1 MIKTDVLVIGSGFGG
16 AVCAARLVDAGKKV
30 SLLERGAWRDSD
42 ANRQSDL
49 PQQGVTLQP
58 FPHGRHLP
66 SHFLRQ
72 VSVGLL
78 NGSKVLNRHGLFDLS
93 LHPQMSVLCSAGVG
107 GGSHVYWS
115 MNMRPTDPQYWDNR
129 AIGLSAKQMAPHYDW
144 ILAQMGSQPLEQM
157 TDAPNK
163 IDQALADYPSLNT
176 QSEQPALG
184 FRFRGEYS
192 NHGMLG
198 DAKNHKVGL
207 DEQLLLPRLSQGLT
221 VYAEHECL
229 TIRRVGDHYHV
240 HSVDHQKQQD
250 KIFVAK
256 TVVLAAGVINSMR
269 ILFRSRQV
277 GGLNGLSAL
286 GQGFSGNGDVFALWR
301 AGRDTQDFRQ
311 SPPSMGRF
319 QVGDQPDAPFL
330 YATGLNILQ
339 QIPLLPT
346 MLQRQLK
353 HWLILVG
360 MGQDAADGNISWGQ
374 HDISVQFE
382 QSKSPIFKNIY
393 QSLKQLKTISK
404 RRAWFLPQIPMTVHP
419 LGGARVGM
427 NAEQG
432 VVDGRG
438 EVYGHPNL
446 YIADGSALPAATG
459 TPPSMSIA
467 AWSSHVS
474 QSILQKSQEFG
485 K

>member
-1 MIKTDVLVIGSGFGG
+1 MIKTDILVIGSGFGG

-30 SLLERGAWRDSD
+30 SLLERGAWRASD
-42 ANRQSDL
+42 ATRQSNL
-49 PQQGVTLQP
+49 PKQGITLQP
-58 FPHGRHLP
+58 FPHNRHLP
-66 SHFLRQ
+66 SHLLRQ
-72 VSVGLL
+72 VSFSLL
-78 NGSKVLNRHGLFDLS
+78 SGPKVLNTHGLFDLS
-93 LHPQMSVLCSAGVG
+93 LHPQMSVLCSSGVG

-115 MNMRPTDPQYWDNR
+115 MNMRPTDPLYWNNR
-129 AIGLSAKQMAPHYDW
+129 ATGLNSEQMAAHYDW

-157 TDAPNK
+157 ADVPNK
-163 IDQALADYPSLNT
+163 IDQVLAGYSSLHT

-184 FRFRGEYS
+184 FRFRGAYS

-198 DAKNHKVGL
+198 DATNHKVGL

-240 HSVDHQKQQD
+240 HSVDHQQQQD
-250 KIFVAK
+250 KVFVAK
-256 TVVLAAGVINSMR
+256 TVVLAAGTVNSMR
-269 ILFRSRQV
+269 ILFRSRQT
-277 GGLNGLSAL
+277 GGLNGLPSL
-286 GQGFSGNGDVFALWR
+286 GKGFSGNGDVFALWR
-301 AGRDTQDFRQ
+301 AGQGTQDFRQ

-319 QVGDQPDAPFL
+319 QVSNQSDAPFL

-339 QIPLLPT
+339 QVPLLPNV
-346 MLQRQLK
+346 LQRQLK
-353 HWLILVG
+353 HWLMVVG
-360 MGQDAADGNISWGQ
+360 MGPDAADGNISWGQ

-382 QSKSPIFKNIY
+382 QSKSPIFKSIY

-404 RRAWFLPQIPMTVHP
+404 RRAWFLSKAPMTVHP

-432 VVDGRG
+432 VVDGYG
-438 EVYGHPNL
+438 EVFGHPNL
-446 YIADGSALPAATG
+446 YITDGSALPAATG
-459 TPPSMSIA
+459 TPPSMTIA

-474 QSILQKSQEFG
+474 QGILQASQESSE
-485 K
+485 